1 MGKEKNIVL
10 IVDDEP
16 LTLKILHSQLSP
28 IGCQIIEASNG
39 PDALRMAE
47 ENPDLIL
54 LDILL
59 PGMDGIETC
68 KRLKENEFTKEI
80 PVILI
85 SALDDIKI
93 LLKGFDVGAVDYV
106 GKPFN
111 TKELLSRVKAQL
123 TIRNQEL
130 QLKDYATQLE
140 HMVEE
145 RTRQLIQAD
154 RLAVLGTFSAAIFHE
169 INNAATA
176 IIGSLDLVKP
186 YWNTVKQY
194 FEGETDKPSMM
205 KAKEKSQKLNDMLQ
219 IAFEGGSSLMGL
231 VKRYKSYS
239 KKGETEKK
247 RVKLVEIVDNV
258 QKFLHYRLKRGVS
271 VEVSIPPQIEINCNS
286 QEISQV
292 FINLYNNAID
302 AMVEN
307 KGRIGVTAKPSGDR
321 VDITITD
328 DGPGIPADVA
338 KEIFNPFFTTK
349 GKEKGTGLGLF
360 IVKNIIDEHGGNI
373 TMVDGTNQ
381 GAKFKITIPLAA

>member
-1 MGKEKNIVL
+1 MGKETNVVL

-16 LTLKILHSQLSP
+16 LTLKILRSQLSP
-28 IGCQIIEASNG
+28 IGCQIVEASNG
-39 PDALRMAE
+39 LDALKKAE
-47 ENPDLIL
+47 EKPDLIL

-68 KRLKENEFTKEI
+68 KILKENESTKDI

-130 QLKDYATQLE
+130 QLKEYATQLE

-186 YWNTVKQY
+186 YWATLKQFFEQDSGESSMTKVK
-194 FEGETDKPSMM
+194 ERAE
-205 KAKEKSQKLNDMLQ
+205 KLNEMLQ
-219 IAFEGGSSLMGL
+219 IAFEGSSSLLGL
-231 VKRYKSYS
+231 VERFKGYS
-239 KKGETEKK
+239 KKGETERKK
-247 RVKLVEIVDNV
+247 SNLGEIVDNV
-258 QKFLHYRLKRGVS
+258 QKFLHYRIKRGVS
-271 VEVSIPPQIEINCNS
+271 VDVSIPHEIAIYCHS

-292 FINLYNNAID
+292 FINLFNNSID
-302 AMVEN
+302 AMVDT
-307 KGRIGVTAKPSGDR
+307 KGKLFITAQPSGDS
-321 VDITITD
+321 VEVTIAD
-328 DGPGIPADVA
+328 DGPGIPDDVA

-360 IVKNIIDEHGGNI
+360 IVKNIVEDHGGNI
-373 TMVDGTNQ
+373 TLLVGTKR
-381 GAKFKITIPLAA
+381 GASFKITFPLAE

>member
-1 MGKEKNIVL
+1 MGKETNVVL

-16 LTLKILHSQLSP
+16 LTLKILRSQLSP
-28 IGCQIIEASNG
+28 IGCQIVDASNG
-39 PDALRMAE
+39 PDALKKAE
-47 ENPDLIL
+47 EKPDLIL

-68 KRLKENEFTKEI
+68 KRLKENESTKDI

-130 QLKDYATQLE
+130 QLKEYATQLE

-186 YWNTVKQY
+186 YWTAVKQF
-194 FEGETDKPSMM
+194 FEQDTGESSMTKANE
-205 KAKEKSQKLNDMLQ
+205 KAKKLSEMLQ
-219 IAFEGGSSLMGL
+219 IAFEGSSSLLGL
-231 VKRYKSYS
+231 VERFKTYS

-247 RVKLVEIVDNV
+247 KSKLGEIVNNV

-271 VEVSIPPQIEINCNS
+271 VEVSIPPEIAINCHS

-292 FINLYNNAID
+292 FINLFNNAID
-302 AMVEN
+302 AMVDN
-307 KGRIGVTAKPSGDR
+307 KGKIFITAQPSGDS
-321 VDITITD
+321 VGVTIAD
-328 DGPGIPADVA
+328 NGPGIPADVA

-349 GKEKGTGLGLF
+349 GKEQGTGLGLF
-360 IVKNIIDEHGGNI
+360 IVKNIVEDHGGNI
-373 TMVDGTNQ
+373 TLLVGTKQ
-381 GAKFKITIPLAA
+381 GAAFKITFPLAE